1 MQTNGKLKKD
11 WNIIGLGADE
21 PFPELKEKLS
31 LFGQFIG
38 DWNIIEA
45 RYPQPDGTEIKRT
58 GEVHFGWILEG
69 KAIQDVWVSHD
80 LVTGKPK
87 PRGTTIRF
95 YDPKIDAWHIIWIN
109 PDRCI
114 IQILLAR
121 KIEENIV
128 LEGKTPEGY
137 PEKWIFSEIKP
148 NSFKWHSVESH
159 DDGKTWM
166 LTEEMDLKRRH
177 AKR

>member
-1 MQTNGKLKKD
+1 
-11 WNIIGLGADE
+11 
-21 PFPELKEKLS
+21 
-31 LFGQFIG
+31 
-38 DWNIIEA
+38 
-45 RYPQPDGTEIKRT
+45 
-58 GEVHFGWILEG
+58 V
-69 KAIQDVWVSHD
+69 
-80 LVTGKPK
+80 
-87 PRGTTIRF
+87 
-95 YDPKIDAWHIIWIN
+95 
-109 PDRCI
+109 

-159 DDGKTWM
+159 DEGKTWM
-166 LTEEMDLKRRH
+166 LTEEMDLKRRQ